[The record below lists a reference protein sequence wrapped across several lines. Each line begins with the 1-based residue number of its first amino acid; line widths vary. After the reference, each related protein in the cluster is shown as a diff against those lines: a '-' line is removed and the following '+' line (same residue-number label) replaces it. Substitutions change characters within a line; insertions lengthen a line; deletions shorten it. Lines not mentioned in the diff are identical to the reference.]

1 MENEVDR
8 SELLRRI
15 EHSYKRF
22 DERLSRAV
30 LHDVE
35 ASGVCGVLSVKDLV
49 AHLTAHEQR
58 TLDELRAARE
68 GHTLAI
74 KHEEMD
80 SFNDGAVYAYR
91 AATFDTVRRQWR
103 RSYASVVQAINALN
117 DADFDPQSDF
127 VRALTTPSTVRSPT
141 TLMPT
146 MMRIGNKL
154 RRGSSFK
161 KKRVTKPR
169 PVLDHR

>member
-1 MENEVDR
+1 LKAPDLENEVDR

-74 KHEEMD
+74 RHEEMD

-103 RSYASVVQAINALN
+103 RSYASVVQAINALK
-117 DADFDPQSDF
+117 DADFHPQSDF
-127 VRALTTPSTVRSPT
+127 VRALDDTIDGAVANNTYAHYDAHREQIEAW
-141 TLMPT
+141 L
-146 MMRIGNKL
+146 KL
-154 RRGSSFK
+154 QEEAN
-161 KKRVTKPR
+161 
-169 PVLDHR
+169 D